1 MVRRT
6 EYEDETAIVAA
17 SSEEN
22 LTEVENNPDI
32 VLSQQSQLKNYGLA
46 QRDKLSEGT

>member
-1 MVRRT
+1 MFRRN
-6 EYEDETAIVAA
+6 EHEDETAIVAA

-22 LTEVENNPDI
+22 LTDVQNDPDI
-32 VLSQQSQLKNYGLA
+32 VLSQQSQLKHYGLA